1 MEQQRRLP
9 PKLLGVILLAFSVII
24 GSLTVWSYVGDQ
36 QADAGTIAASPVPAT
51 VTAIPQDPNGLPA
64 DIPGTPDTGN
74 PGTTSSPGSSP
85 SSADASP
92 AAPDPALTARSA
104 FLMSDRTG
112 AALFERNPDEPLP
125 MASTAKIITALT
137 AIRYAR
143 PEEVVTIAPEDVV
156 DPVLESSMGLQAG
169 DTVTVHDLLVGLLL
183 PSGNDAARTLA
194 RYVGPRLPGDPAAD
208 PINRFVTEMNT
219 VAAGLGMAGSHFVHP
234 AGDDGD
240 GQVATAR
247 GLALAARALLDQPAL
262 LPIVAMPHAAV
273 HIGGPNSRVLTFN
286 NTNELLSQEGVY
298 GVKTGTTP
306 AAKQCLIFAFRN
318 HGNDVVGVILGSD
331 DRYADARALLALL
344 QSQ

>member
-1 MEQQRRLP
+1 MTRDVEEQRRLP
-9 PKLLGVILLAFSVII
+9 PRLLGVILLAVSIII
-24 GSLTVWSYVGDQ
+24 GSLTLWSYFGDQ
-36 QADAGTIAASPVPAT
+36 KADAGAIAASPNP
-51 VTAIPQDPNGLPA
+51 VTATATPQDPNGLPA
-64 DIPGTPDTGN
+64 TASGSPETG
-74 PGTTSSPGSSP
+74 SPAPTASP
-85 SSADASP
+85 APDASP
-92 AAPDPALTARSA
+92 AVPEPALTARSA
-104 FLMSDRTG
+104 FLMSYRTG
-112 AALFERNPDEPLP
+112 TTLFERNAKEPLP

-194 RYVGPRLPGDPAAD
+194 RYVGPRLPGDPAGD
-208 PINRFVTEMNT
+208 PIDRFVTEMNT
-219 VAAGLGMAGSHFVHP
+219 VAAGLGMTGAHFVHP
-234 AGDDGD
+234 AGDDGE
-240 GQVATAR
+240 GQVATAH

-262 LPIVAMPHAAV
+262 LPIVAMPHATV
-273 HIGGPNSRVLTFN
+273 HIGGPNTRSLTFN

-331 DRYADARALLALL
+331 DRYADARTLLAFL
-344 QSQ
+344 QSR